1 MKQLRENKIAEYLGA
16 KKNFEKD
23 YIGIEEQD
31 IDDIDTNTGGPYN
44 IADIRIEQK
53 MITIFQI
60 ENWIESGLLNLH
72 PEYHRNCVK
81 HIGCTLSSNYQI

>member
-1 MKQLRENKIAEYLGA
+1 MKQLRENKITEYLDA

-31 IDDIDTNTGGPYN
+31 IDDIDTNAGDPYN

-53 MITIFQI
+53 MITIFRLKT
-60 ENWIESGLLNLH
+60 GLKVV
-72 PEYHRNCVK
+72 C
-81 HIGCTLSSNYQI
+81 